1 MNVAAAKLRSIFR
14 KIWLTTGVATASLA
28 ITQAAHA
35 DLVKYS
41 YVSVADGARKDVA
54 ATQGLANPSAGIT
67 FMVSGGIDRKLRIAV
82 TPSGSQAPVFSKQSE
97 KVLGASD
104 VITYQGK
111 NYYAE
116 EFASPKLPDGSYK
129 VTTDILASTGEVVK
143 TETLPLVVD
152 TTKPVPGTFAP
163 LPYTW
168 GGPVLSGDV
177 WKLGIASGDA
187 LTYSSFVLKDFS
199 DASGI
204 SKVVARVYRETGVL
218 YKEQNVL
225 FSEADKKASIQYRT
239 GFFPRSD
246 LDEVF
251 GVEFAVTDK
260 AGNTTITNRQ
270 KVMYDDTGNP
280 PTEPFGVYDP
290 SVTSTL
296 APGLTGFVPYVAG
309 MEVKTNP
316 IRLAWKIPKSNWSV
330 YRLGGLS
337 FYNSIGENKVVGE
350 DNDNVYL
357 VGSLPYRA
365 EQINFIRFIN
375 FGTTGGAGSITY
387 DLLLAD
393 EAPKTPVIEG
403 VEYYY
408 SDKGWSSVIRNVS
421 PSELPVEIT
430 KVRYTAEKRPF
441 NQTASHLG
449 SCVIPANET
458 QCIINTSRVMAKG
471 STGYMADI
479 FGLRSADGALVATRM
494 TAQVVWNDLHYPILS
509 YSYNQSSKILTL
521 KIQQPKQ
528 GDYNNRLGHKSAWL
542 EDKSGKTLSVTKKL
556 TSNVGEYF
564 EYEFDLKTLPEGVN
578 DLVAGADE
586 KLGAVSRLPLFAFD
600 SDRTS
605 PVVTVSKSGS
615 DSIDT
620 LDKISF
626 TVADNKDPAPKIL
639 SVNLKGGPANES
651 IALSYRKI
659 DATTYGLEY
668 PILFPSLSS
677 GEVYTLT
684 VTAQDS
690 QLNTGVGST
699 SFMYKPATT
708 GIVDA
713 VEGVINIPAVP
724 AQFDRKDGSFL
735 ISSEQ
740 LKLADGT
747 PVSGVYSISATLR
760 ADAVTPLTIAGV
772 SVKPGTTVTLKQ
784 LDFTQ
789 TAGKISIP
797 VVPQKHGA
805 VGSNGVIIS
814 TSAPNSPVVYANI
827 NTWMPQVSVDAGNQS
842 PVQAVSD
849 IRVKVSSVTGN
860 SCQITT
866 SDAVARAADPILA
879 PVCLLEWTA
888 KPKGLQ
894 EQSYV
899 DGTLPMTQLVG
910 RALNVGKQAVGYS
923 LSIYTSK
930 GSKILLS
937 SGERMFDV
945 QSATATATF
954 RQSLEGKS
962 VVRAIDTAKLTME
975 QVSGESCAITGD
987 ETAARAAGASQ
998 GALVCLIQF
1007 TRVPDPL
1014 RVASHTPLEL
1024 TGVFARAGEFPVE
1037 WTASIF
1043 DSAGA
1048 QVVLSQG
1055 QSIVKVVHPAVTTRL
1070 SFTLNESAQAS
1081 ATPTED
1087 IEKAWQEKTYSV
1099 VRMPAKGTV
1108 EVLSNGFKYTPEIG
1122 YTGTDKF
1129 AYRVTDV
1136 SGMTA
1141 DGEAQ
1146 VTVAKFNY
1154 PPSMTS
1160 VSIHTRESAPST
1172 PTMPTVEDLNT
1183 WDSHVFEV
1191 IQEAAHGQVTV
1202 TENGLVYTP
1211 VAGFYGADSFR
1222 FAAIDQE
1229 GYLVEGQG
1237 SVVVDQYNLAPIAI
1251 TPPALRMYERRGGSA
1266 ALHVT
1271 DPNVGDTHT
1280 LEVLQQPAHGSIT
1293 LQGNVLSYV
1302 TTGDANTF
1310 VVIRATDQGG
1320 LHHDQAVQLN
1330 FVPLPKGQNRIR
1342 IQAPI
1347 SSTKSSEP

>member
-1 MNVAAAKLRSIFR
+1 MKVATAKLRSIFG
-14 KIWLTTGVATASLA
+14 KICLTAGVASASLA
-28 ITQAAHA
+28 MTQAAHA

-41 YVSVADGARKDVA
+41 YVSIADGARKDVA
-54 ATQGLANPSAGIT
+54 ATQGLANPSSGIT

-82 TPSGSQAPVFSKQSE
+82 TPSGSQTPVFSRESE

-104 VITYQGK
+104 VIAYQGK

-116 EFASPKLPDGSYK
+116 EFSSPKLPDGSYK
-129 VTTDILASTGEVVK
+129 VTTDILASTGEIVK

-152 TTKPVPGTFAP
+152 TTGPAPGTFAP

-199 DASGI
+199 DTSGI
-204 SKVVARVYRETGVL
+204 SKVVARVYRETGTL
-218 YKEQNVL
+218 YKEYNVL

-239 GFFPRSD
+239 GFFPSSD

-251 GVEFAVTDK
+251 GVEFVVTDK
-260 AGNTTITNRQ
+260 AGNTTTTNRQ
-270 KVMYDDTGNP
+270 KVMFDDISNA
-280 PTEPFGVYDP
+280 PTEPFAVYDP
-290 SVTSTL
+290 SVATTL

-309 MEVKTNP
+309 MAVKTNP
-316 IRLAWKIPKSNWSV
+316 IRLAWKIPKSNWGT

-337 FYNSIGENKVVGE
+337 FTNSIGENKIVGE
-350 DNDNVYL
+350 DSGNVYL

-365 EQINFIRFIN
+365 EQLNYIRFIN
-375 FGTTGGAGSITY
+375 FGTSAGSGTITY
-387 DLLLAD
+387 DLVLGD
-393 EAPKTPVIEG
+393 EAPKTPVIEK
-403 VEYYY
+403 VEYYFN
-408 SDKGWSSVIRNVS
+408 DKGWMIPNRIIT
-421 PSELPVEIT
+421 PSELPVELT
-430 KVRYTAEKRPF
+430 KVRYTVEKRPF
-441 NQTASHLG
+441 AQVTSHYG
-449 SCVIPANET
+449 TCTIPANET
-458 QCIINTSRVMAKG
+458 QCVIDTSKVLAKG
-471 STGYMADI
+471 TTGYMAEI
-479 FGLRSADGALVATRM
+479 FGLRSADGALVATRT
-494 TAQVVWNDLHYPILS
+494 TAQVVWNDLYYPILS
-509 YSYNQSSKILTL
+509 YSYNESSKILTL
-521 KIQQPKQ
+521 KVQQPKQ
-528 GDYNNRLGHKSAWL
+528 GDYNNRMGHKSAWL
-542 EDKSGKTLSVTKKL
+542 EDKNGKVLSVTKKL

-605 PVVTVSKSGS
+605 PVVTVSKNGA

-626 TVADNKDPAPKIL
+626 TVADNKDPSPKIL
-639 SVNLKGGPANES
+639 SVSLKGGPANES

-677 GEVYTLT
+677 GELYTLT

-699 SFMYKPATT
+699 TFMYKPATT

-724 AQFDRKDGSFL
+724 AQFDRKDGSYL

-740 LKLADGT
+740 LQLADGT

-760 ADAVTPLTIAGV
+760 ADAVTPLTIDGI
-772 SVKPGTTVTLKQ
+772 SVKPGATVTLKQ

-797 VVPQKHGA
+797 VVPQQHGA

-827 NTWMPQVSVDAGNQS
+827 NTWMPQVSVELGNEN
-842 PVQAVSD
+842 PIQAISD
-849 IRVKVSSVTGN
+849 IKVKVSSLPGN
-860 SCQITT
+860 NCQITT
-866 SDAVARAADPILA
+866 SDAVARAADPVLA

-894 EQSYV
+894 EQNYV
-899 DGTLPMTQLVG
+899 DASLPMTQLVG

-937 SGERMFDV
+937 SGERMLDV
-945 QSATATATF
+945 QSATAAATF
-954 RQSLEGKS
+954 QQSLEGKS
-962 VVRAIDTAKLTME
+962 VVRAIDTVSLKME
-975 QVSGESCAITGD
+975 QVSGESCSITGD
-987 ETAARAAGASQ
+987 EASARAAGASQ

-1007 TRVPDPL
+1007 TRMPDQL
-1014 RVASHTPLEL
+1014 RVASNTPLEL
-1024 TGVFARAGEFPVE
+1024 TGKFARAGEFPIE
-1037 WTASIF
+1037 WTASIY

-1048 QVVLSQG
+1048 KIVLGQG
-1055 QSIVKVVHPAVTTRL
+1055 QSSIKVVHPTVTTRL
-1070 SFTLNESAQAS
+1070 SFTVNESSQAS
-1081 ATPTED
+1081 VTPIED
-1087 IEKAWQEKTYSV
+1087 IDAAWEEKTYLV
-1099 VRMPAKGTV
+1099 VSQPNKGTV
-1108 EVLSNGFKYTPEIG
+1108 EVLASGFKYTPSIG
-1122 YTGTDKF
+1122 YVGTDKF
-1129 AYRVTDV
+1129 GYRVTDA

-1146 VTVAKFNY
+1146 ITVAKYNY
-1154 PPSMTS
+1154 PPTMTS
-1160 VSIHTRESAPST
+1160 VSIHTRESLSSAPV
-1172 PTMPTVEDLNT
+1172 MPTVEDLNT

-1191 IQEAAHGQVTV
+1191 VQEAAHGKVSI
-1202 TENGLVYTP
+1202 TENGLSYTP
-1211 VAGFYGADSFR
+1211 NAGFYGEDSFR
-1222 FAAIDQE
+1222 FIAIDQE
-1229 GYLVEGQG
+1229 GYSIEGLG
-1237 SVVVDQYNLAPIAI
+1237 SVIVDRYNMAPIAI
-1251 TPPALRMYERRGGSA
+1251 TPPELRMYEGRGGSGT
-1266 ALHVT
+1266 LHVT
-1271 DPNVGDTHT
+1271 DPNLGDTHT
-1280 LEVLQQPAHGSIT
+1280 LEVIQQPAHGFVNI
-1293 LQGNVLSYV
+1293 QGKALSYV
-1302 TTGDANTF
+1302 TTGNTNTF

-1320 LHHDQAVQLN
+1320 LYVDQAVQLS

-1347 SSTKSSEP
+1347 SSVKSSGP

>member
-1 MNVAAAKLRSIFR
+1 MKVAATKLCSIFRNAWLATAVAAA
-14 KIWLTTGVATASLA
+14 SLA
-28 ITQAAHA
+28 MSQAAHA

-41 YVSVADGARKDVA
+41 YVSIADGARKDVV
-54 ATQGLANPSAGIT
+54 ATQGLANPSSGIT

-82 TPSGSQAPVFSKQSE
+82 TPSGSQSPAFSKESG

-116 EFASPKLPDGSYK
+116 EFASPKLPDGSYQ

-143 TETLPLVVD
+143 TEALPLVID
-152 TTKPVPGTFAP
+152 TTGPAPGTFAP

-199 DASGI
+199 DTSGI

-218 YKEQNVL
+218 HKEYNVL

-239 GFFPRSD
+239 GFFPNSD

-251 GVEFAVTDK
+251 GVEFLVTDK
-260 AGNTTITNRQ
+260 AGNTTTTNRQ
-270 KVMYDDTGNP
+270 KVMFDDIGNA

-290 SVTSTL
+290 SATTTL

-309 MEVKTNP
+309 MAVKTNP
-316 IRLAWKIPKSNWSV
+316 IRLAWKIPKSNWST

-337 FYNSIGENKVVGE
+337 FTNTLGENKVVGE
-350 DNDNVYL
+350 DAGNIYL
-357 VGSLPYRA
+357 VASLPYRA
-365 EQINFIRFIN
+365 EQLNYVRFIN
-375 FGTTGGAGSITY
+375 FGSSAGNGTITY
-387 DLLLAD
+387 DLVLAD
-393 EAPKTPVIEG
+393 EAPKTPVIEK
-403 VEYYY
+403 VEYYF
-408 SDKGWSSVIRNVS
+408 SDKGWMIPNRVIT

-430 KVRYTAEKRPF
+430 QVRYTVEKRPF
-441 NQTASHLG
+441 AQVTSHYG
-449 SCVIPANET
+449 TCTIPANET
-458 QCIINTSRVMAKG
+458 QCVISTSKILAKG
-471 STGYMADI
+471 TTGYMADI
-479 FGLRSADGALVATRM
+479 FGLRSSDGALVATRT
-494 TAQVVWNDLHYPILS
+494 TAQVVWNDLYYPVLG
-509 YSYNQSSKILTL
+509 YTYNESSKILTL
-521 KIQQPKQ
+521 KIQQQKQ

-542 EDKSGKTLSVTKKL
+542 EGKGGTALNVTKKL
-556 TSNVGEYF
+556 TSSVGEYF
-564 EYEFDLKTLPEGVN
+564 EYEFDLKTLPEGVH

-586 KLGAVSRLPLFAFD
+586 KLGAVSKLPLFKFD

-605 PVVTVSKSGS
+605 PVVTVSKNGS

-699 SFMYKPATT
+699 TFMYKPATT

-713 VEGVINIPAVP
+713 VEGVIKIPAVP

-760 ADAVTPLTIAGV
+760 ADAVTPLTIDGI
-772 SVKPGTTVTLKQ
+772 SVKPGATVTLKQ

-797 VVPQKHGA
+797 VVPQQHGA
-805 VGSNGVIIS
+805 VGNNGVIIS
-814 TSAPNSPVVYANI
+814 TSAPNSPVVYASI
-827 NTWMPQVSVDAGNQS
+827 NTWMPQVSLEVGNDS
-842 PVQAVSD
+842 PVQAISD
-849 IRVKVSSVTGN
+849 IQVKVSSLAGN
-860 SCQITT
+860 SCRITT
-866 SDAVARAADPILA
+866 SDAVARAADPILE

-888 KPKGLQ
+888 KPKGLE
-894 EQSYV
+894 EQSYG
-899 DGTLPMTQLVG
+899 DGSLPMTQLVG
-910 RALNVGKQAVGYS
+910 RALNVGKQPVGYS
-923 LSIYTSK
+923 LSIYTAK

-937 SGERMFDV
+937 SGERMLDV
-945 QSATATATF
+945 QSATAAATF
-954 RQSLEGKS
+954 RQSLEGRS
-962 VVRAIDTAKLTME
+962 VVRAIETASLTMQ
-975 QVSGESCAITGD
+975 QVSGESCSITAD
-987 ETAARAAGASQ
+987 EAAARAAGAAQ

-1007 TRVPDPL
+1007 TRVPDQL
-1014 RVASHTPLEL
+1014 RVSSRTPLEL

-1043 DSAGA
+1043 DSAGT

-1055 QSIVKVVHPAVTTRL
+1055 QSIVKVVHPTVTTRL
-1070 SFTLNESAQAS
+1070 SFTLNESSQTS
-1081 ATPTED
+1081 VTPIDD
-1087 IEKAWQEKTYSV
+1087 IEEAWEAKTYSV
-1099 VRMPAKGTV
+1099 ISGPTKGTV
-1108 EVLSNGFKYTPEIG
+1108 EVLSSGFKYTPAIG
-1122 YTGTDKF
+1122 YTGTDRF
-1129 AYRVTDV
+1129 AYRVTDA

-1146 VTVAKFNY
+1146 ITVAKYNY
-1154 PPSMTS
+1154 PPTMTS
-1160 VSIHTRESAPST
+1160 VSIHTRESASS
-1172 PTMPTVEDLNT
+1172 MPIIPAVEDLNT
-1183 WDSHVFEV
+1183 WDSHAFEV
-1191 IQEAAHGQVTV
+1191 VQEAEHGKIVV

-1211 VAGFYGADSFR
+1211 DPGFYGSDSFR
-1222 FAAIDQE
+1222 FIAIDQE
-1229 GYLVEGQG
+1229 GYSVEGQG

-1251 TPPALRMYERRGGSA
+1251 TPPELQVYERRGGSG

-1271 DPNVGDTHT
+1271 DPNLGDSHT
-1280 LEVLQQPAHGSIT
+1280 LEVVQQPAHGFVT
-1293 LQGNVLSYV
+1293 LKGKVLSYV

-1310 VVIRATDQGG
+1310 VVIRATDQDG
-1320 LHHDQAVQLN
+1320 LHLDQAVQLN
-1330 FVPLPKGQNRIR
+1330 FIPTPKGRNIIR
-1342 IQAPI
+1342 IHAPI
-1347 SSTKSSEP
+1347 SFIESN